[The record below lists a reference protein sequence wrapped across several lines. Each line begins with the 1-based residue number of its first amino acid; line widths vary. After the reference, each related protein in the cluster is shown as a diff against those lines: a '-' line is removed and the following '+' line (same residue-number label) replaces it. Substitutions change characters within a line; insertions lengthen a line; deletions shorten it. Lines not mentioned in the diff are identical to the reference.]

1 MFQNKF
7 VLDAVI
13 AIIVSVVA
21 ALVNNS
27 TKLKVG
33 WRAIITTALLAVGVL
48 AASWNHHWLFFAPSA
63 VVEDV
68 KTAVTVGKTAGKEVS
83 HNFPWFRVVLAL
95 LVAAITAL
103 QAYYTYKPR
112 PWLGNKRD
120 TWAFYSTI
128 VTGVCLTLGIL
139 TFGHM
144 VTVIFW
150 SLATG
155 STMAIMNIQ
164 VPEQELWTPKLFGRR
179 CFHAW
184 WMFDK
189 YVFYNGF
196 HRTKIPRNAPGL
208 EFNVVLERR
217 GLQLSCVTE
226 KIPTLGGKIPGL
238 DGEPDIEV
246 GGDVNVKFIP
256 ILDGPENLNAYWSA
270 PPEVRTDA
278 GLVKYASEIF
288 GADFRVLLKGQ
299 TLEKIQVGG
308 VFEDANWDEA
318 IARLE
323 SVSGYKVKSVL
334 IEDPTP
340 SPEVQARL
348 NELAAK
354 RIDVVKTALDKRIA
368 VITAEGKGDARLA
381 ELMPLVTALNNP
393 DIGSAVKLAVDAV
406 AKTDFAGRSE
416 LRVLVDRQL
425 GSIAPYIAEGAEAA

>member
-1 MFQNKF
+1 
-7 VLDAVI
+7 
-13 AIIVSVVA
+13 
-21 ALVNNS
+21 
-27 TKLKVG
+27 
-33 WRAIITTALLAVGVL
+33 
-48 AASWNHHWLFFAPSA
+48 
-63 VVEDV
+63 
-68 KTAVTVGKTAGKEVS
+68 
-83 HNFPWFRVVLAL
+83 
-95 LVAAITAL
+95 
-103 QAYYTYKPR
+103 
-112 PWLGNKRD
+112 
-120 TWAFYSTI
+120 
-128 VTGVCLTLGIL
+128 
-139 TFGHM
+139 
-144 VTVIFW
+144 
-150 SLATG
+150 
-155 STMAIMNIQ
+155 
-164 VPEQELWTPKLFGRR
+164 
-179 CFHAW
+179 
-184 WMFDK
+184 MFDK
-189 YVFYNGF
+189 YVFNNGF
-196 HRTKIPRNAPGL
+196 HRMWIVRNAPGL

-246 GGDVNVKFIP
+246 GGDVNVKFTP
-256 ILDGPENLNAYWSA
+256 ILDGPENPNAYWSA

-288 GADFRVLLKGQ
+288 GADFRILLKGQ

-323 SVSGYKVKSVL
+323 SVSGYKVKSVM

-348 NELAAK
+348 NELAVK
-354 RIDVVKTALDKRIA
+354 RIDVVKAALDKRIA
-368 VITAEGKGDARLA
+368 VIIAEGKGQARLA